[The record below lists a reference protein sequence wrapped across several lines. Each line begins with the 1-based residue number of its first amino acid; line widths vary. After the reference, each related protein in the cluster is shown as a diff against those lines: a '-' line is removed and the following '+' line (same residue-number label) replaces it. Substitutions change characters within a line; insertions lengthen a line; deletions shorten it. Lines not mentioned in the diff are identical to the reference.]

1 MDKAALVERYKHRS
15 EIYLDHRVS
24 LIDPVTIDDMTR
36 LTFWGSSIR
45 QKIKELQAAI
55 ETLQAYDQL
64 LHDRAQEIL
73 TAPWH
78 PELHL
83 TREKN
88 YATGKIIYRLSLLKV
103 YDIDGIS
110 PEIIEQT
117 NYPGTERH
125 KAIAAFRAAQK
136 QRPGITARMAIEKS
150 RWE

>member
-24 LIDPVTIDDMTR
+24 LINPGIMGDMTS

-45 QKIKELQAAI
+45 QEITELQAAI

-64 LHDRAQEIL
+64 IYDRVQEIIS
-73 TAPWH
+73 APWR

-103 YDIDGIS
+103 YEIDGIS
-110 PEIIEQT
+110 PEIMEQT
-117 NYPGTERH
+117 NYPGPERH